1 MLQLTKYVIIYY
13 FEVHLLGKS
22 FIYMN
27 TKHSKWILNFNLLLK
42 KNKRTQ
48 LKEKPLDSINIHYPC
63 FIQKSSVNA
72 INLWHNRSCKEQIFF
87 LNMKFKQHLSLTL
100 DYPVF
105 SLILPSILWTEHW
118 WWFGFFSSGGREFS
132 ASSLC
137 THSGFLL
144 PKHACAV
151 CAFPPCRTTVKN

>member
-1 MLQLTKYVIIYY
+1 MFHQNIMGQCNKFVTQQIMWRADFFPKY
-13 FEVHLLGKS
+13 E
-22 FIYMN
+22 
-27 TKHSKWILNFNLLLK
+27 
-42 KNKRTQ
+42 
-48 LKEKPLDSINIHYPC
+48 
-63 FIQKSSVNA
+63 IQTA
-72 INLWHNRSCKEQIFF
+72 
-87 LNMKFKQHLSLTL
+87 LSLTL

-151 CAFPPCRTTVKN
+151 CAFPPCRTTVKNLKELLIIARETIIIKHLYIDWLILMVLIKSNQSIKFLNLKEISKTCL